1 MARLGGWDRVAIILW
16 VLWSLGVGI
25 FTYNVGMNHRLS
37 MARHDCREAYYGAPA
52 SFNLDECINKNIAH
66 HLSRL
71 WMAALAM
78 SAVAAL
84 FAPFPL
90 IVWQLVSLI
99 LFCGREYT
107 PDSVRRLGNLVKDYI
122 VTWVKRGFIGPGNSN

>member
-1 MARLGGWDRVAIILW
+1 MARLGRWDRVAIILW
-16 VLWSLGVGI
+16 VLWSLGVGV
-25 FTYNVGMNHRLS
+25 FFFDSALMYRLS
-37 MARHDCREAYYGAPA
+37 TAEHDCQEAYYGAPA
-52 SFNLDECINKNIAH
+52 SFNVDECINKNIAH

-84 FAPFPL
+84 FAPLPL

-99 LFCGREYT
+99 LSCVREYT